1 MATITLEILKS
12 RRDSSDQ
19 EPNSIFH
26 LINPSRSS
34 WSSLIPAIQEM
45 HPARA
50 VTLNEW
56 LNELDSIQN
65 PSDKDILEKP
75 ALKLLDFYRGL
86 ANNSEVLSVPLRV
99 SNSQKASQTM
109 ACLQP
114 VSHAQMLNWLQQ
126 WSF

>member
-1 MATITLEILKS
+1 
-12 RRDSSDQ
+12 
-19 EPNSIFH
+19 
-26 LINPSRSS
+26 
-34 WSSLIPAIQEM
+34 M